1 MISPSFAERKN
12 FISEAERYL
21 EKKLYEKAITLA
33 KERRDRFPGDV
44 DAWLVIAFCLA
55 HMGELTK
62 TSGILRELEEVIQD
76 WSRIYKCLGDI
87 YRERGLVEE
96 AIQLYRKALSLNS
109 DLEKKKEI
117 SEKIDSL
124 GMGGNPDDLIQ
135 SGEGDNIEQI
145 SSDFHTITLAEL
157 YINQGHLT
165 MARDVLKKMIKGDP
179 SNVRVI
185 EQLKHVEA
193 LIGKGTR
200 DKRTIIIEELNKW
213 LSNLQRSEHF
223 QKSW

>member
-21 EKKLYEKAITLA
+21 GKGLCEKAITLA
-33 KERRDRFPGDV
+33 KERQGRFPGDV
-44 DAWLVIAFCLA
+44 DAWLVIASCWA
-55 HMGELTK
+55 HMGKLTK
-62 TSGILRELEEVIQD
+62 TSEILRELEKVIQD
-76 WSRIYKCLGDI
+76 WSRIYKYLGDI

-96 AIQLYRKALSLNS
+96 AIQLYRKALGLNP
-109 DLEKKKEI
+109 DPEKKKEI

-124 GMGGNPDDLIQ
+124 GMGDNLDNLIQ
-135 SGEGDNIEQI
+135 GDEGGNIEQI

-165 MARDVLKKMIKGDP
+165 MARDVLKKVIKGDP
-179 SNVRVI
+179 RNVRVI
-185 EQLKHVEA
+185 EQLEHVEA

-200 DKRTIIIEELNKW
+200 NKQTTIIEELNKW